1 MAGASLPGGFHSP
14 AVDHYGPGF
23 RGVEELDLADEAQ
36 EAGGVAGDAVVGPAG
51 EVEEPELPDLVVA
64 FLRREWASVP
74 PAAAPLSALPS
85 THSEPRRHEQP
96 HPASLLSGRTRPSEG

>member
-36 EAGGVAGDAVVGPAG
+36 EAGGIAGDAVVGPAG

-96 HPASLLSGRTRPSEG
+96 HPASLLSGRTGPSEG